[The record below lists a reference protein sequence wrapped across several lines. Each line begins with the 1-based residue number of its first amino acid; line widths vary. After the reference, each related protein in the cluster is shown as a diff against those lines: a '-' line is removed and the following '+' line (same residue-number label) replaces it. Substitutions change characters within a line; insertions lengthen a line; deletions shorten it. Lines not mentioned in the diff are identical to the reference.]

1 MKWSLQ
7 SESNQRPTDY
17 KSVALPTE
25 LCRPV
30 MFRERILGDV
40 NLKYNDSFKKNVKN
54 DVFSKA

>member
-1 MKWSLQ
+1 
-7 SESNQRPTDY
+7 
-17 KSVALPTE
+17 
-25 LCRPV
+25 